1 MRCRRRMVKEI
12 DDRDIKIL
20 QMLSKDGR
28 KNYREIAN
36 ELGVSPQTISDRINK
51 LLDNGVIRRF
61 TIGIDPAKID
71 YPIEF
76 ICELD
81 IKARL
86 MDEILSVLKTIKE
99 IHVIKIT
106 TGIHDI
112 LCIGNASSIENLHN
126 IVEKKISLIEGVN
139 KTYTSITMRRVK
151 ENQVINFNQ

>member
-1 MRCRRRMVKEI
+1 MVKEI

-20 QMLSKDGR
+20 RMLSKDGR

-51 LLDNGVIRRF
+51 LTDNGVIQRF
-61 TIGIDPAKID
+61 TIDIDPEKID

-81 IKARL
+81 ISARL
-86 MDEILSVLKTIKE
+86 MDQILNVLKTITE
-99 IHVIKIT
+99 IHIIKIT

-151 ENQVINFNQ
+151 ENQVINFNE

>member
-1 MRCRRRMVKEI
+1 MAKEI
-12 DDRDIKIL
+12 DERDIKIL

-28 KNYREIAN
+28 ENYREIAN
-36 ELGVSPQTISDRINK
+36 ELGVSPQTISDRVNK
-51 LLDNGVIRRF
+51 LTDNGVIRRF
-61 TIGIDPAKID
+61 TIDIDPAKID

-81 IKARL
+81 IKAKL
-86 MDEILSVLKTIKE
+86 MDEILNVLKTIPE
-99 IHVIKIT
+99 IHIIKIT

-151 ENQVINFNQ
+151 ENQVINFNE

>member
-1 MRCRRRMVKEI
+1 MVKET

-20 QMLSKDGR
+20 RMLSKDGR
-28 KNYREIAN
+28 QNYRDIAN
-36 ELGVSPQTISDRINK
+36 ELNVSSQTVKDRMKK
-51 LLDNGVIRRF
+51 LVADGRIKRY
-61 TIGIDPAKID
+61 TIEIDPTKIG

-81 IKARL
+81 IQARL
-86 MDEILSVLKTIKE
+86 MDDILKILKTITE
-99 IHVIKIT
+99 IHIIKIT

-126 IVEKKISLIEGVN
+126 IVEKKISLIKGIN

-151 ENQVINFNQ
+151 ENQVINFND